1 MLEHAG
7 YEIILLSSDL
17 VAVQKGYALE
27 TFRSSE
33 RSVIILWMQACI
45 YRNVPLKSLVKDFVK
60 LSALTVPC
68 RKHSLKLSEVAPVQ
82 FSWSA
87 CVMKV

>member
-1 MLEHAG
+1 MTMLEHAG

-33 RSVIILWMQACI
+33 RSVIIL
-45 YRNVPLKSLVKDFVK
+45 
-60 LSALTVPC
+60 
-68 RKHSLKLSEVAPVQ
+68 
-82 FSWSA
+82 
-87 CVMKV
+87 